1 MEASLKFRVS
11 QLSKNKNKNA
21 SDTKN
26 YYNPLG
32 VINQNLLLIDFFAG
46 NLYSIRTKMSV

>member
-11 QLSKNKNKNA
+11 QLSKKNKNA

-46 NLYSIRTKMSV
+46 ILYSIRTKMSV

>member
-11 QLSKNKNKNA
+11 QLSKIKKNA